1 MTAYLER
8 LHGTHARSSVQGTAS
23 ELAHF
28 GRFLARHDPGLSSLA
43 ALDRQR
49 HIEPYLTQV
58 AAAVNHRTGQP
69 IAASTA
75 KARIQSVGSF
85 LDAIAEWGWPEAPA
99 RRLLFPRD
107 APKLPH
113 PLPRYL
119 PPDQERALL
128 AALEASPN
136 RLRADALLLMRA
148 TGMRIGELT
157 DLELDCVHEVPGSGA
172 WLKIP
177 LGKLLTE
184 RMVPIDEETLALID
198 RITEHRSAGR
208 PLRHPRTGKL
218 ADFLLTHQGRRV
230 SADTLRDELRRAAAE
245 AGLDGVVPHQ
255 LRHTY
260 ATALVNAGCSL
271 QALMALLGHVS
282 AAMSLRYGRLFDATV
297 RNEYQRALT
306 LAKAQL
312 GPVLPGERTQLP
324 LAAITGGNWRD
335 APLIKA
341 RLAGGYCLRTAAQ
354 GPCAYANICEH
365 CPNFRSEASFLPV
378 LQLQRADAEALAAD
392 ATARGWGEE
401 AARHRRLIERLDLLI
416 TQANA
421 S

>member
-1 MTAYLER
+1 
-8 LHGTHARSSVQGTAS
+8 
-23 ELAHF
+23 
-28 GRFLARHDPGLSSLA
+28 
-43 ALDRQR
+43 
-49 HIEPYLTQV
+49 
-58 AAAVNHRTGQP
+58 
-69 IAASTA
+69 
-75 KARIQSVGSF
+75 VGSF

-99 RRLLFPRD
+99 ARLVFPRD
-107 APKLPH
+107 SPKLPH

-119 PPDQERALL
+119 PPDCERALL

-148 TGMRIGELT
+148 TGMRIGELV

-184 RMVPIDEETLALID
+184 RMVPIDEETLKLVD
-198 RITEHRSAGR
+198 RIVARRSPGR

-230 SADTLRDELRRAAAE
+230 SADTLREELRRAAAE
-245 AGLDGVVPHQ
+245 ASLDDVVPHQ

-282 AAMSLRYGRLFDATV
+282 AEMSLRYGRLFDATV
-297 RNEYQRALT
+297 RDEYTRALS
-306 LAKAQL
+306 LARARL

-324 LAAITGGNWRD
+324 LAAVTGGNWRD

-354 GPCAYANICEH
+354 GSCAYANICEH

-392 ATARGWGEE
+392 AQARGWGDE

-416 TQANA
+416 TQSHA